1 MRPTS
6 APRPLAS
13 PTVVPVVDEGLGNSA
28 YLVDLGDGRALA
40 VDPCRDL
47 RTLRRA
53 AATRRL
59 RMTHA
64 ADTHLHADFLS
75 GARQLA
81 ATDDAEVLA
90 SGAGRREFPH
100 RALADGDTVDLG
112 GLTLQAWATPGHTSE
127 HLAYLLR
134 DADEVVGV
142 FTGGSLLVGAAA
154 RTDLV
159 APDRT
164 DELARAQ
171 YRSLRRLLT
180 LPDATPVYP
189 THGAGS
195 FCAGPPAAQRTTTIG
210 RERAGNP
217 LLAAGDEDGF
227 VAALL
232 GGLGSFPPYFLRLAE
247 ENRRGPAV
255 LNETP
260 SLPALTVPQVRA
272 LLAEGALLVDV
283 RPVEEYAAGHLPG
296 SLAIP
301 LRDALATWLGWLVPD
316 PARPLVVVRE
326 PGQDPAEV
334 CWAGW
339 KVGLR
344 GLAGELA
351 GGVPAW
357 SAAGLPVRRTRLLPA
372 AGVDPDHVVDV
383 RQDAEYAAG
392 HLPGARH
399 VELGR
404 LAGAGGDL
412 PQSGLVL
419 MCGHGERAAT
429 AASLLERAGYRDLAV
444 AVGGPQ
450 DWAQA
455 RQQPLVVAS

>member
-1 MRPTS
+1 M
-6 APRPLAS
+6 AS
-13 PTVVPVVDEGLGNSA
+13 PTVIPVVDEGLGNSA

-47 RTLRRA
+47 RALRRA

-59 RMTHA
+59 RITHA

-81 ATDDAEVLA
+81 ATDGAQVLA

-100 RALADGDTVDLG
+100 RPLADGDTVDLG

-164 DELARAQ
+164 EELARAQ

-189 THGAGS
+189 THGTGS
-195 FCAGPPAAQRTTTIG
+195 FCAAPPGGQRTTTIG

-247 ENRRGPAV
+247 ENRLGPAV
-255 LNETP
+255 LDEDEDVG
-260 SLPALTVPQVRA
+260 LPALSVPRVRA

-316 PARPLVVVRE
+316 PAAPLVVVRA

-334 CWAGW
+334 WWAAA

-372 AGVDPDHVVDV
+372 AGVDPDRVVDV
-383 RQDAEYAAG
+383 RQKAEYAAG

-399 VELGR
+399 IELGR
-404 LAGAGGDL
+404 LTGAGGDL
-412 PQSGLVL
+412 PASGLVL

-429 AASLLERAGYRDLAV
+429 TASLLERAGHTDLAV

-455 RQQPLVVAS
+455 RQQPLVVTG